1 MPKWKPGSG
10 RAPTQEEAGAYGD
23 WVEEKPETRYQPL
36 KGPERG
42 AVTGVTPNKEG
53 RGEQLAMFP
62 DETSLPEMKLEQH
75 SDAPKSRRERNE
87 ASAAEMAGTSVRNM
101 NRKAQYDVDSALA
114 AGRSPEFYE
123 KTARNQ
129 VGQMAQRTGV
139 DYQTAAA
146 ATATTSPQRPWM
158 LGSREVNIEMA
169 EAEIERTVRSGA
181 VARQEVHK
189 PNPAFDAARD
199 REREHRWQN
208 VLEPSLQENTATVS
222 SKTQAVVEF
231 GAAGFDPAEARWGG
245 VSGTGDKPVF
255 GPGLKETSFYQN
267 FRQPNNPENRVTF
280 DRHMSDSL
288 VGRSKGDDF
297 RKGQARYRI
306 GAEAYG
312 KAADKAG
319 ISREGAQAAAWTQVK
334 AQKGHEG
341 GSYDESGQGLS
352 YMERQRVHQAS
363 PQMFT
368 RRGDEEIPSRHV
380 R

>member
-36 KGPERG
+36 KGTERG

-62 DETSLPEMKLEQH
+62 DETALPEMKLEQH
-75 SDAPKSRRERNE
+75 SDVPKSRRERNE
-87 ASAAEMAGTSVRNM
+87 AAAAKEAGISVRNM

-129 VGQMAQRTGV
+129 VGQLAQRTGV
-139 DYQTAAA
+139 DFQTAAA
-146 ATATTSPQRPWM
+146 AVGTTSPQAPWM
-158 LGSREVNIEMA
+158 LGLREVNIERA
-169 EAEIERTVRSGA
+169 EFVIEDTIRKQGL
-181 VARQEVHK
+181 ARQEVHK
-189 PNPAFDAARD
+189 PNAAFDAIRDADRNYRFENNLQQARGELSD
-199 REREHRWQN
+199 VVADKTR
-208 VLEPSLQENTATVS
+208 AT
-222 SKTQAVVEF
+222 VEF
-231 GAAGFDPAEARWGG
+231 GTAGFDPVEARWAGK
-245 VSGTGDKPVF
+245 SGKDDKPVF
-255 GPGLKETSFYQN
+255 GPGPKETSFYQN
-267 FRQPNNPENRVTF
+267 FRQPNNPKNRITF

-288 VGRSKGDDF
+288 VGQAKGDDF
-297 RKGQARYRI
+297 RKGLGRYRI

-319 ISREGAQAAAWTQVK
+319 ISREGAQAAAWTQAK

-352 YMERQRVHQAS
+352 SLERKRVREANPEMWTS
-363 PQMFT
+363 
-368 RRGDEEIPSRHV
+368 RGDEIIPSEDV